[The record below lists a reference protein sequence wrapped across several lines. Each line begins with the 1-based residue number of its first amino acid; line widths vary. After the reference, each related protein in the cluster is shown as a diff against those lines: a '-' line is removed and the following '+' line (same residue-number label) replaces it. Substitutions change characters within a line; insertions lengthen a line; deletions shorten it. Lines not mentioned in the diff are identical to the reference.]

1 MATLGT
7 VLTLADWAKRKDESG
22 KTTKIVEMLS
32 QNNEVLSDM
41 LWIEGNLATGHRT
54 TLRTS
59 LPTVE
64 FRLLNQGVTPSK
76 STTVQVDEN
85 TAMLEAWSEVDVKLA
100 NLGGD
105 VAGFRLSEA
114 MAFVEAM
121 SQKMATTVF
130 YGNKAVNPEQFD
142 GFSTRF
148 SATTGTNGASIVQ
161 VGATVGGGGA
171 GADNSSVWLIAWG
184 EQTVHGIF
192 PKGSMAGL
200 QHMDR
205 GEETVEA
212 TAGVGGTRMRAYRDQ
227 FTWDCGLSVRDW
239 RYVSRVPNIDIS
251 NLSGKSSAA
260 DLIELMIRQIHRIPS
275 LSAGRTAFYMNRT
288 CLQMLDIQKRDDVQ
302 TGGQLS
308 YQNVDG
314 VPVLSFRGI
323 PIRRVDALTETESLV
338 A

>member
-7 VLTLADWAKRKDESG
+7 VLSLADWAKRKDESG
-22 KTTKIVEMLS
+22 KTLKIVEMLS
-32 QNNEVLSDM
+32 QNNEVLADM
-41 LWIEGNLATGHRT
+41 LWVEGNLPTGHRT

-59 LPTVE
+59 MPTVE

-85 TAMLEAWSEVDVKLA
+85 CSMLEAWSEVDCKLA

-121 SQKMATTVF
+121 SQKMATTLF

-142 GFSTRF
+142 GFTTRYAA
-148 SATTGTNGASIVQ
+148 STGTNGANVLKCGSSD
-161 VGATVGGGGA
+161 T
-171 GADNSSVWLIAWG
+171 DNSSVWLLSWG
-184 EQTVHGIF
+184 EQTMHGIF
-192 PKGSMAGL
+192 PKGSSAGL
-200 QHMDR
+200 MHNDR
-205 GEETVEA
+205 GEETVE
-212 TAGVGGTRMRAYRDQ
+212 TSAGMGGTRMRAYRDQ

-239 RYVSRVPNIDIS
+239 RYGVRLSNIDIS
-251 NLSGKSSAA
+251 ALTTKSSAA
-260 DLIELMIRQIHRIPS
+260 DLIDYMIKAIHRLPS
-275 LSAGRTAFYMNRT
+275 LTAGRTAFYMNRT

-308 YQNVDG
+308 YTNVDG

-323 PIRRVDALTETESLV
+323 PVRRVDALTEAEAVVS
-338 A
+338 

>member
-7 VLTLADWAKRKDESG
+7 VLNLADWAKRKDESG
-22 KTTKIVEMLS
+22 KTLKIVEMLS
-32 QNNEVLSDM
+32 QNNEVLADM
-41 LWIEGNLATGHRT
+41 LWIEGNLPTGHRT

-85 TAMLEAWSEVDVKLA
+85 CSMLEAWSEVDTKLA

-114 MAFVEAM
+114 MSFVEAM
-121 SQKMATTVF
+121 SQKMATTLF
-130 YGNKAVNPEQFD
+130 YGNKAANPEQFD
-142 GFSTRF
+142 GFATRYA
-148 SATTGTNGASIVQ
+148 ATTGAYGANLQ
-161 VGATVGGGGA
+161 LGGGSGS
-171 GADNSSVWLIAWG
+171 DNMSVWLISWG
-184 EQTVHGIF
+184 EQTIHGIF
-192 PKGSMAGL
+192 PKGSSAGL

-205 GEETVEA
+205 GEETVETSA
-212 TAGVGGTRMRAYRDQ
+212 TIGGSRMRAYRDQ

-239 RYVSRVPNIDIS
+239 RYGVRIANIDSS
-251 NLSGKSSAA
+251 NLVAKSSAA
-260 DLIELMIRQIHRIPS
+260 DLIEFMIKSIHRLPS
-275 LSAGRTAFYMNRT
+275 LTAGRTAFYMNRT

-314 VPVLSFRGI
+314 IPVLSFRGI
-323 PIRRVDALTETESLV
+323 PVRRVDALTEAETLV
-338 A
+338 S